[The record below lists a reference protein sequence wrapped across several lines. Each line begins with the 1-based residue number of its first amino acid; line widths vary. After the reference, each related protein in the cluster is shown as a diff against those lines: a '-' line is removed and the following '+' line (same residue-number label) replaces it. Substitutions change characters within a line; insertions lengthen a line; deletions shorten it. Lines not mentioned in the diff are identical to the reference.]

1 MQRTFSRIK
10 EAETCTV
17 PMWVTLAMS
26 PLGNLIEIWT
36 EEVMVLK
43 KEMEWTMWSMAPLSR
58 IQSVGLRWE
67 ISIVEENTEYS
78 KEGKDQMLESSWPWS
93 PMEDCAMML
102 ATWGVF
108 TAVLGGAW
116 VPKWH
121 WEFNN
126 PINYWYSALVK
137 DTPSFEPWSTAMALL
152 AKVVELALFL
162 NL

>member
-43 KEMEWTMWSMAPLSR
+43 KEMEWTMWSVAPLLR

-102 ATWGVF
+102 AT
-108 TAVLGGAW
+108 
-116 VPKWH
+116 
-121 WEFNN
+121 
-126 PINYWYSALVK
+126 
-137 DTPSFEPWSTAMALL
+137 
-152 AKVVELALFL
+152 
-162 NL
+162 